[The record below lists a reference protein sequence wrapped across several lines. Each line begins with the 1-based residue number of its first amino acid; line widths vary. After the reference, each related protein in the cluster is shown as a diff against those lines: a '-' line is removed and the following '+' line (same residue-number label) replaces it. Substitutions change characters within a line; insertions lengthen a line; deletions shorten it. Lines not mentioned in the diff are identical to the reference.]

1 MPENIMKTLW
11 DESDDLHDET
21 MSTNSVLSDDYTSND
36 IQDLQETIESENIE
50 DGIESDSIEHWM
62 KAYSVPEGKIS
73 LSGDLFLYELW
84 KSFSGF

>member
-36 IQDLQETIESENIE
+36 LQETIENENIE
-50 DGIESDSIEHWM
+50 DGIESDSIEH
-62 KAYSVPEGKIS
+62 
-73 LSGDLFLYELW
+73 
-84 KSFSGF
+84 

>member
-36 IQDLQETIESENIE
+36 IQDLQETIENENIE
-50 DGIESDSIEHWM
+50 DGIELSLIH
-62 KAYSVPEGKIS
+62 IS
-73 LSGDLFLYELW
+73 ETTRH
-84 KSFSGF
+84 

>member
-36 IQDLQETIESENIE
+36 IQDLQETIENENIE
-50 DGIESDSIEHWM
+50 DGIERDS
-62 KAYSVPEGKIS
+62 
-73 LSGDLFLYELW
+73 FEL
-84 KSFSGF
+84 

>member
-36 IQDLQETIESENIE
+36 IQDLQETIENENIE
-50 DGIESDSIEHWM
+50 DGIESDLPLGIFF
-62 KAYSVPEGKIS
+62 V
-73 LSGDLFLYELW
+73 
-84 KSFSGF
+84 

>member
-50 DGIESDSIEHWM
+50 DGIESDRLTLNESIFGPRREDLSLRG
-62 KAYSVPEGKIS
+62 SV
-73 LSGDLFLYELW
+73 FV
-84 KSFSGF
+84 